1 MADADEPT
9 ESLASLR
16 WKQSAYVSRSASSAP
31 LHPVPRASRVAVLLL
46 CLPPSGDGCVETS
59 IVSRCDRATIS
70 PKA

>member
-16 WKQSAYVSRSASSAP
+16 WKQSAYVSRSAPSAL

-46 CLPPSGDGCVETS
+46 CLSLLVMVVCELPFCAGN
-59 IVSRCDRATIS
+59 
-70 PKA
+70 K